1 LFTIQMIFRSMATLA
16 TAAALMLCFASE
28 VEAEVV
34 RNIVIVHGA
43 FADGSGWE
51 TVSDLLRLDGYN
63 VQVVQPPLTSLDED
77 VAATQ
82 RVIDAMPGPSILV
95 GHSYGGVVTTEAGTD
110 PNVVGLVY
118 IAAFIP
124 DTGESALT
132 LATETPAAAI
142 GDIEVTADGLFLLF
156 NEANFPADFA
166 GDVPVVHSQFMARSQ
181 VLLSLAAFEAPVTV
195 PAWRSKPSWALVASN
210 DRVIN
215 PDQELALAERAGSR
229 IIAVPSS
236 HVAYISHPIA
246 VAGLI
251 EAASTGSTP

>member
-1 LFTIQMIFRSMATLA
+1 VRIVGDRPDRPPRDRSEIEGSRRSDSTDGAAGETGLVARRVALDLA
-16 TAAALMLCFASE
+16 AKPAE
-28 VEAEVV
+28 HDVEYSARTKE
-34 RNIVIVHGA
+34 
-43 FADGSGWE
+43 
-51 TVSDLLRLDGYN
+51 
-63 VQVVQPPLTSLDED
+63 
-77 VAATQ
+77 
-82 RVIDAMPGPSILV
+82 
-95 GHSYGGVVTTEAGTD
+95 GGVVTTEAGTD